1 MVRRA
6 VINAMD
12 NLDAFDNAV
21 DAYTRAR
28 YACRY
33 AVAIEIGA
41 TPEGAKI
48 AAGSQRRPAPGARP
62 V

>member
-1 MVRRA
+1 
-6 VINAMD
+6 MD